1 MATTPINSENGN
13 CKEGKKTY
21 TISAFSEN
29 HIGLLNRIT
38 IIFTR
43 RQVNIDSLTVSG
55 SAIPGIHKF
64 TIVVHECREKV
75 EKVVEQI
82 EKLVE
87 VVKAFYHTEEEVIHQ
102 EIALYKVPT
111 QTMIEMNK
119 VEDTIRHY
127 HARILEVRPE
137 YTVIE
142 LTGHKEETQALFNEL
157 NKYGLLQF
165 TRSGRIAVTRS
176 SKEVFSNYM
185 KEVGH
190 ESVEYEKN

>member
-1 MATTPINSENGN
+1 MAKMNDENGL
-13 CKEGKKTY
+13 CAGGKQTY

-43 RQVNIDSLTVSG
+43 RLVNIDSLTVSE
-55 SAIPGIHKF
+55 SALPGIHKF
-64 TIVVHECREKV
+64 TIVVNECREKV
-75 EKVVEQI
+75 EQVVSQI

-87 VVKAFYHTEEEVIHQ
+87 VVRAFYHTEDEVIHQ

-111 QTMIEMNK
+111 NTIIEGNT
-119 VEDTIRHY
+119 VEQIIRNH
-127 HARILEVRPE
+127 HARVLEVKPD

-142 LTGHKEETQALFNEL
+142 LTGHKDETQALFNEL
-157 NKYGLLQF
+157 INYGLLQF

-176 SKEVFSNYM
+176 SKEVFSSYM
-185 KEVGH
+185 KDAGSN
-190 ESVEYEKN
+190 SVEYANN